1 MHGVIWIHEPHTE
14 ETPMKTL
21 LFTMMAALL
30 LTAVSVPV
38 MAATPPGGFYGAS
51 KIMADTSI
59 DRRKPR
65 IPGGSGCDDPRDL
78 IEHPECRR

>member
-1 MHGVIWIHEPHTE
+1 
-14 ETPMKTL
+14 MKA
-21 LFTMMAALL
+21 LFITTAALFI
-30 LTAVSVPV
+30 TAVAAPV
-38 MAATPPGGFYGAS
+38 SAATPTGGLFDAAS
-51 KIMADTSI
+51 IMGDTTV

>member
-1 MHGVIWIHEPHTE
+1 
-14 ETPMKTL
+14 MKTML
-21 LFTMMAALL
+21 ITTAALFL
-30 LTAVSVPV
+30 AAVPAPV
-38 MAATPPGGFYGAS
+38 TAATPADGIYDATA
-51 KIMADTSI
+51 IMGDSTV